1 MHPGQ
6 TFRLT
11 EQRLRISSPLGG
23 FVDKKGKTSESL
35 SRGLAILEL
44 LGVEDSG
51 YTLKEIADRV
61 GISKTSAH
69 RHVSML
75 CDQGYLARSPRSGLY
90 RMGVRT
96 LSLAMAIIENSELV
110 RLVKPLVDEAAER
123 HGLHV
128 DVGIL
133 AGDAIY
139 LIYRRDSQD
148 TQAFR
153 SFSYSSALHY
163 LAAGKA
169 AMAFLEPD
177 ALGELVGR
185 LDLVGKTSRTITD
198 PRILLAELAEAR
210 SLGFARNNEE
220 SLPGLIAIGAPLLS
234 LRTSGVVGSVSFD
247 SSTASYSMKE
257 FEDQFSGHLVELAKK
272 LSAVVSL

>member
-1 MHPGQ
+1 V
-6 TFRLT
+6 FRT
-11 EQRLRISSPLGG
+11 AERPLRFFVFQGG
-23 FVDKKGKTSESL
+23 FVDKKGKISESL
-35 SRGLAILEL
+35 SRGLAILDL
-44 LGVEDSG
+44 LGVEDAG

-61 GISKTSAH
+61 AISKTSAH
-69 RHVSML
+69 RYVSML
-75 CDQGYLARSPRSGLY
+75 CDQGYLERSTRSGLY

-96 LSLAMAIIENSELV
+96 LSLSLAIVENSELV
-110 RLVKPLVDEAAER
+110 RLVKPLVNEAAER
-123 HGLHV
+123 HGLHI

-133 AGDAIY
+133 ANDAIY
-139 LIYRRDSQD
+139 LIYRRDSKD

-177 ALGELVGR
+177 TLGDLVDR

-198 PRILLAELAEAR
+198 PQALLADLAQAR
-210 SLGFARNNEE
+210 QLGFARNNEE
-220 SLPGLIAIGAPLLS
+220 SLPGLIAIGAPLFS
-234 LRTSGVVGSVSFD
+234 LRTGAVVGAVSFD

-257 FEDQFSGHLVELAKK
+257 FEDQFAGHLVELAKK
-272 LSAVVSL
+272 LSAAVSL